1 MLVCYTYGWSLY
13 IKTASPSCHV
23 CIAPIVLQLV
33 TVYYYIAAIASSSS
47 PSVCTP
53 AIVLQLVTLYGQPQL
68 SCLHSSYSA
77 TVGYTIWP
85 APALLSA
92 HLLVLQCYIWL
103 HYIASPSSPVCTAP
117 TVLHLVTLY
126 GQPQL
131 PICLHTSYSAT
142 AGYTIWPTPVPL
154 PSAYIQ

>member
-33 TVYYYIAAIASSSS
+33 TVYSSNS
-47 PSVCTP
+47 
-53 AIVLQLVTLYGQPQL
+53 QLPF
-68 SCLHSSYSA
+68 CLHTCYSA

-92 HLLVLQCYIWL
+92 HLLVLQCYTWL

-142 AGYTIWPTPVPL
+142 AGYTIWPTPVTL